1 MIIPLLC
8 LSLQL
13 PAQLLTEI
21 SGSKLVA
28 KFNYWKLS
36 IIIALW
42 MEVVQP
48 GNLSKQPP
56 AKQVAFVK
64 K

>member
-48 GNLSKQPP
+48 GNLNKEMNE
-56 AKQVAFVK
+56 
-64 K
+64 